1 MSRAYFAQ
9 SPAHSVTGAYPNAP
23 NQWTNYG
30 VQPQTWPA
38 TTQGQHWPAGYTQPA
53 SYGAYTGYGGN
64 YANPQLPAPVPQSTA
79 YGAYPP
85 AYPAQALPQ
94 QNYAQPA
101 ASQSQTLQQIL
112 KLLEHA
118 RTSQLENKQEL
129 NLEHIK
135 ESNWRMKHFL
145 LEHLQNPLF
154 SFSFTLLSLC

>member
-1 MSRAYFAQ
+1 MSFHG
-9 SPAHSVTGAYPNAP
+9 PPNVMNNGNSVGMVNGAYPNAP

-101 ASQSQTLQQIL
+101 AS
-112 KLLEHA
+112 
-118 RTSQLENKQEL
+118 
-129 NLEHIK
+129 
-135 ESNWRMKHFL
+135 
-145 LEHLQNPLF
+145 
-154 SFSFTLLSLC
+154 